1 MKHIHIIIICLL
13 FGTLLWSNEADIEQ
27 MMGELAYFSVP
38 MDRAHVSVNPGFVY
52 SAMNPGFPMIAVNI
66 PFAGNYYLSGEIGAG
81 SDRYEQGGLNLFA
94 VGLGYYQLF
103 ANFDDLYFDLG
114 VSYRNVRARNYSSDI
129 LSGIFLM
136 EQKLYNIFIGVG
148 AELKVQDVEIINSG
162 LFPDMN
168 DRLTKL
174 LVNIRLRS
182 PLGNIEIKGTP
193 DNIMAGMSWTLKLDE

>member
-1 MKHIHIIIICLL
+1 MKHIHFIIICLV
-13 FGTLLWSNEADIEQ
+13 FGSLLWANEADVEQ
-27 MMGELAYFSVP
+27 MMGELASFSVP
-38 MDRAHVSVNPGFVY
+38 MDKAHVSVNPGFVY
-52 SAMNPGFPMIAVNI
+52 SATNPGFPMIAVNI

-81 SDRYEQGGLNLFA
+81 TNYYEQGGLNLFA

-103 ANFDDLYFDLG
+103 ANFEDLYFDLG
-114 VSYRNVRARNYSSDI
+114 VSYRNMRSQNYSSDI
-129 LSGIFLM
+129 LSGALLI
-136 EQKLYNIFIGVG
+136 EQKLYKIFVGVG
-148 AELKVQDVEIINSG
+148 AELKVQDIEIVNSN

-193 DNIMAGMSWTLKLDE
+193 DNIIAGMSWTLKLDK